1 MTTQHQAPLAGAVP
15 GQRVEG
21 PCTVSPTAVSAPSN
35 WIEAFVSCGSNL
47 GDRSAHLSGALAALT
62 AHHGIRVTATSSV
75 YRTAPVDHL
84 DQPDFLNAVIR
95 LTTVLPPLTLLRV
108 LQHIET
114 RHGRQRRTRWGPRT
128 LDLDLLL
135 HGRTRCDTGE
145 LILPHP
151 RMTRRA
157 FVLVPLCEL
166 APDLRHPGT
175 GLTMRQHLQQLS
187 PLQVVQRIGPLGAA
201 PPEPGESS

>member
-1 MTTQHQAPLAGAVP
+1 MVGTVADQRGEVP
-15 GQRVEG
+15 S
-21 PCTVSPTAVSAPSN
+21 TASPTAAPDPSD
-35 WIEAFVSCGSNL
+35 WVEAFVSCGSNL
-47 GDRSAHLSGALAALT
+47 GDRSAHLSGALAALK
-62 AHHGIRVTATSSV
+62 AHHGMRVTATSSV

-95 LTTVLPPLTLLRV
+95 LATVLPPLTLLRV
-108 LQHIET
+108 LQRIET
-114 RHGRQRRTRWGPRT
+114 RHGRQRSTRWGPRT

-151 RMTRRA
+151 RMTQRA

-175 GLTMRQHLQQLS
+175 GLSMRQHLQQLS
-187 PLQVVQRIGPLGAA
+187 PRQVVQRIGPLRA
-201 PPEPGESS
+201 PPIPGEFS